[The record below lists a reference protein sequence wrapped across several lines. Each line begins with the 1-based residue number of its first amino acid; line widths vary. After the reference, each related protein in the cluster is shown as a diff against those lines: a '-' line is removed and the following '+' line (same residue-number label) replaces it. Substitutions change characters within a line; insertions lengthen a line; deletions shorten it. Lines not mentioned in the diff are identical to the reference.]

1 MKKVYI
7 LLSQKKWHDDLF
19 NSLSK
24 NKNQKW
30 IRINQKKDFNFELL
44 QKLKPKFIMIPHWS
58 FIISEKIFTNF
69 NCIVFHMTNLPYGR
83 GGSPLQ
89 NLIVRG
95 HKETVISAIKV
106 IKGIDTGPIYLK
118 HKLELDGTA
127 LEIFKRSAKI
137 ILNMINQIIDKEI
150 SPINQSGEV
159 TVFKRRSPELSDISN
174 LESLE
179 EVYNYIRMLDADGY
193 PSAFLETKN
202 LRIEFDKAQLINNK
216 LKSNVTIIKK

>member
-1 MKKVYI
+1 
-7 LLSQKKWHDDLF
+7 
-19 NSLSK
+19 
-24 NKNQKW
+24 
-30 IRINQKKDFNFELL
+30 
-44 QKLKPKFIMIPHWS
+44 
-58 FIISEKIFTNF
+58 
-69 NCIVFHMTNLPYGR
+69 
-83 GGSPLQ
+83 
-89 NLIVRG
+89 
-95 HKETVISAIKV
+95 
-106 IKGIDTGPIYLK
+106 
-118 HKLELDGTA
+118 
-127 LEIFKRSAKI
+127 
-137 ILNMINQIIDKEI
+137 MINQIIDKEI